1 MNQTKLQNVL
11 FAMEKQG
18 VSQLILSDPAV
29 IFYLTGARI
38 EPGERMLALTIT
50 DRGDVR
56 LFANKL
62 FMQQAAPDLPLTEYD
77 DTEDCVSVLADAL
90 PADIGALGI
99 DKRWPSHFLIR
110 LMEKRPDIRMKLGS
124 APVDDARM
132 CKDADELSA
141 MRESS
146 RLNDEVLKKLMSTV
160 RAGETER
167 QLAERYVEIARSMGA
182 AGYSFKPLVCFG
194 ANCAEPHHD
203 SDDTPLKE
211 GDSIIFDV
219 GLDLN
224 HAMSDM
230 PLTMFFGEATD
241 EMKRVYELVRR
252 ANLAGKAAVKP
263 GARLCDVD
271 NAARRVIE
279 EAGYGEYFIHRTGH
293 GIGLEVHEPPDVSA
307 ACERPLEPGMI
318 FSIEPGIYLSGKFG
332 VRIEDLVTV
341 TQDGCE
347 VLNQLEI
354 PSFAE

>member
-1 MNQTKLQNVL
+1 MP
-11 FAMEKQG
+11 
-18 VSQLILSDPAV
+18 VSYTHLVNRVVELMKRDGLPCILVSATESV
-29 IFYLTGARI
+29 YYLTGRWI
-38 EPGERMLALTIT
+38 SPGERMLALTIT

-56 LFANKL
+56 LFANRL

-90 PADIGALGI
+90 PEHIGALGI

-110 LMEKRPDIRMKLGS
+110 LMEKRPDIQMKLGS

-182 AGYSFKPLVCFG
+182 AGYSFQPLVCFG

-230 PLTMFFGEATD
+230 TRTMFFGEATD

-279 EAGYGEYFIHRTGH
+279 DCLLYTSRC
-293 GIGLEVHEPPDVSA
+293 V
-307 ACERPLEPGMI
+307 
-318 FSIEPGIYLSGKFG
+318 
-332 VRIEDLVTV
+332 
-341 TQDGCE
+341 
-347 VLNQLEI
+347 
-354 PSFAE
+354 